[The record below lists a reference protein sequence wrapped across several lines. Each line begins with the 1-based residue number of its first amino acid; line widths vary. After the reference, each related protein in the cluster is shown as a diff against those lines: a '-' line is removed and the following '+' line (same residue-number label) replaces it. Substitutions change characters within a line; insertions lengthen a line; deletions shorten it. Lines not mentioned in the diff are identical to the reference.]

1 MKNDGFFMFS
11 SIYDAAQ
18 NLPDE
23 QRLKFYD
30 AIFRNRFDGAN
41 LESDDQIV
49 AFGLQLIAPTL
60 EKQDRGAEAGRK
72 GAERR
77 WQRGAS
83 STADAEQKE
92 PEKHPNDD
100 PNGSPNKVPNGV
112 PNSTPMSTPNTTRD
126 KGQGIKDK
134 GLYVSDNAPARV
146 RETSQDPEEVETAE
160 NVVDTVDKPKRQ
172 TFKPPTTADVYE
184 YAEEAGLQIDAEA
197 FCDFYASKNWM
208 VGRTKMKD
216 WKAAARNWARRD
228 QEDRNRENARADS
241 FRPHTVFHG
250 MENRRESYETL
261 IPSKYA

>member
-1 MKNDGFFMFS
+1 MKHDGFFMFA

-30 AIFRNRFDGAN
+30 AIFQNRFYGVD

-49 AFGLQLIAPTL
+49 AFGLQLIAPML

-77 WQRGAS
+77 WQRGAN
-83 STADAEQKE
+83 STAEAEQKE
-92 PEKHPNDD
+92 PERHPNEN
-100 PNGSPNKVPNGV
+100 PNEHPKGVPNRV
-112 PNSTPMSTPNTTRD
+112 PNSTPMTTPNTTRD

-146 RETSQDPEEVETAE
+146 RETPQEPEAVET
-160 NVVDTVDKPKRQ
+160 VDSVDTVDKPKRQ
-172 TFKPPTTADVYE
+172 PFKPPTTADVYE

-197 FCDFYASKNWM
+197 FCDFYASKGWK
-208 VGRTKMKD
+208 VGKEMMKD

-228 QEDRNRENARADS
+228 RDDRNRKSSRADPY
-241 FRPHTVFHG
+241 RPRTVFHG
-250 MENRRESYETL
+250 MEDRRESYETL